1 MKIRNGFVSNSS
13 SSSFCIYGAYVPLN
27 SSLNN
32 IFKLIKKIQEVKP
45 EEYKK
50 WMDNYS
56 KSNVTREM
64 YEFLLN
70 ISEKTKKEFML
81 LEGNKGEDEDEIA
94 YEWQDNVIN
103 ILESIGLYAYYVDYG
118 LYIGRNYKN
127 IGDSETGKQFRD
139 STQEVITK
147 LFHKKCHHIEET
159 IYD

>member
-13 SSSFCIYGAYVPLN
+13 SSSFCIYGAYVPFN

-32 IFKLIKKIQEVKP
+32 IFKLLKKIQEVKP

-50 WMDNYS
+50 WMDSDFKRENI
-56 KSNVTREM
+56 TREM

-94 YEWQDNVIN
+94 SEWQDYMID
-103 ILESIGLYAYYVDYG
+103 ILESMGLYACYVDD
-118 LYIGRNYKN
+118 LYIGRCYQN
-127 IGDSETGKQFRD
+127 IGDSETGKQFKD
-139 STQEVITK
+139 STQEIITK
-147 LFHKKCHHIEET
+147 LFNKKCEHIEE
-159 IYD
+159 IIND